1 MRRSSGTVSLMRTS
15 PLVTP
20 ASAMKE
26 PISMWSG
33 AISCVQPCSSSRPWT
48 VRTLE
53 PMPWMSAPILT
64 SMRAR
69 SCTCGSQAEL
79 PITVAPG
86 VSAAAISAFSV
97 AMTEGSSMK
106 TLPARSPPFAVR
118 TMSPSRSCTAPRH
131 SNASRCGSSRRRPIT
146 SPPGG
151 GMTTRPNRASRGP
164 ASRNEARMSSL
175 SARSMRASAST
186 ARAQRATSWDDRHS
200 TLTPTLSSSSSIVV
214 TSRIRGT
221 LETTTSSSVSR
232 QAARIGSAAFLLP
245 AGVTLPDSGTP
256 PSMTNFSMGG
266 SALSN
271 RPGRWAR
278 VTTMPREIS
287 REEAWDL
294 LTEWV
299 SSESLRRHCLCVE
312 AGMRAYAER
321 LGGDT
326 ELWGVTGL
334 LHDADYE
341 RFPDMDDT
349 EKGHPRSIMAELER
363 RDAPSEMVRGIA
375 SHADF
380 LDVSRDSEMEKA
392 LYACDELSGFLT
404 ACAYVR
410 PEGIRGLTPK
420 SVKKKLKQP
429 SFAAAV
435 NRDDVRHGAGELGVD
450 FDEHVAFVVA
460 ALEARADEL
469 ELHGADAAA

>member
-1 MRRSSGTVSLMRTS
+1 
-15 PLVTP
+15 
-20 ASAMKE
+20 
-26 PISMWSG
+26 
-33 AISCVQPCSSSRPWT
+33 
-48 VRTLE
+48 
-53 PMPWMSAPILT
+53 MPWMSAPIFT
-64 SMRAR
+64 SIRAR
-69 SCTCGSQAEL
+69 SWTWGSQAEL
-79 PITVAPG
+79 PITVTPD
-86 VSAAAISAFSV
+86 VSAAAMSAFSV
-97 AMTEGSSMK
+97 AITDGSSMN
-106 TLPARSPPFAVR
+106 TLPARRPPSGAVI
-118 TMSPSRSCTAPRH
+118 TMSRSRSCTAPRH
-131 SNASRCGSSRRRPIT
+131 SKASRCGSRRRRPMT

-151 GMTTRPNRASRGP
+151 GITARPKRASSGP
-164 ASRNEARMSSL
+164 ASRNEARISSL
-175 SARSMRASAST
+175 RARSISAPPST
-186 ARAQRATSWDDRHS
+186 ARAHSATSWSERQS
-200 TLTPTLSSSSSIVV
+200 TVTPTLSSSSSIVV
-214 TSRIRGT
+214 TSRMRGT
-221 LETTTSSSVSR
+221 FETTTSSSVSK

-287 REEAWDL
+287 RDEAWDL
-294 LTEWV
+294 LSEWV
-299 SSESLRRHCLCVE
+299 TSESLRRHCQAVE
-312 AGMRAYAER
+312 AGMVAYARR
-321 LGGDT
+321 LDADE
-326 ELWGVTGL
+326 ELWAVTGL

-363 RDAPSEMVRGIA
+363 RDAPPEMVRGIA

-380 LDVSRDSEMEKA
+380 LDVSRDSDMEKA

-410 PEGIRGLTPK
+410 PEGICGLTPK

-435 NRDDVRHGAGELGVD
+435 NRDDVRDGADELGVD
-450 FDEHVAFVVA
+450 FDEHVAFVIA
-460 ALEARADEL
+460 ALEGRASEL
-469 ELHGADAAA
+469 GLEGAGAAA